1 MSSDGKEHV
10 FEKSRI
16 EALTDGIFA
25 VSMTLLVL
33 ELKLPDHPPLGGPP
47 VEWEKVLEFLEPRAS
62 SYVVSFFVLC
72 VFWMGHV
79 RLMRLVQHVDHRFLW
94 LSLVFILA
102 TTFVPF
108 STSLLSTH
116 YRLQTVAIIYGANI
130 ALILLTQFLLW
141 RDVLGKPHLRTD
153 EVSSNLAKVVLM
165 RYSLTHGEVVL
176 EVAQAIAHPRAS
188 TMAFVLLFLMGVFR
202 PKPPQSWRG

>member
-1 MSSDGKEHV
+1 MSGDAKEYV

-47 VEWEKVLEFLEPRAS
+47 LEWETVLAFLEPRAS

-72 VFWMGHV
+72 VFWMGHM
-79 RLMRLVQHVDHRFLW
+79 RLMRLVRHVDHRFLW
-94 LSLVFILA
+94 LSLLFILA

-116 YRLQTVAIIYGANI
+116 YHLQTVAIIYGANI
-130 ALILLTQFLLW
+130 ALILLAQFLLW
-141 RDVLGKPHLRTD
+141 RDALGNPHLRSD
-153 EVSSNLAKVVLM
+153 EATPDLGKVVLM
-165 RYSLTHGEVVL
+165 RYGVAFGVVL
-176 EVAQAIAHPRAS
+176 LAFALSFAHPRAS
-188 TMAFVLLFLMGVFR
+188 TTVFVLLFLMGVFR
-202 PKPPQSWRG
+202 PRPPRSWPG